1 MARGGAQHIPRP
13 DDWRPG
19 SAAPWLGADLAPL
32 TDFGALRRA
41 LAERVSPRAPG
52 MHAST
57 FAPAGFDDHART
69 SAVLIALHDSPD
81 GPSVVLTR
89 RTQHL
94 SSHKGEMSFPG
105 GRVDGNETVLEA
117 ALREAHEEVNLD
129 PALVSPVGELDG
141 LSTMVSRSR
150 IHPIVA
156 TVAGMPLLTPNLA
169 EVDRIVHVPLAELAD
184 PDTYRQETWVRS
196 GNELDIHFFE
206 IEGDTVWGATGRM
219 LHQLLSLL
227 TGRAG

>member
-19 SAAPWLGADLAPL
+19 GAAPWTGADLSPL
-32 TDFGALRRA
+32 TDFAALTRA
-41 LAERVSPRAPG
+41 LDERVSTRVPG
-52 MHAST
+52 VHAST
-57 FAPAGFDDHART
+57 FVPVGLDDHERT

-105 GRVDGNETVLEA
+105 GRVDGGESVLEA
-117 ALREAHEEVNLD
+117 ALREAREEVNLD

-156 TVAGMPLLTPNLA
+156 TVAGLPLLTPNVA
-169 EVDRIVHVPLAELAD
+169 EVDRIVHVPLIELAD
-184 PDTYRQETWVRS
+184 PGTYRQETWVRS
-196 GNELDIHFFE
+196 GIEADIHFFE

-219 LHQLLSLL
+219 LHQLLTLL
-227 TGRAG
+227 TV